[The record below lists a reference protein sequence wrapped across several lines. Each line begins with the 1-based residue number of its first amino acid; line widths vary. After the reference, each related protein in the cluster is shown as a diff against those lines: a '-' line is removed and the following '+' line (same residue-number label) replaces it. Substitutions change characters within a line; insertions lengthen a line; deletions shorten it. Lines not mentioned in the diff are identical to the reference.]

1 MIAIEYKGLQAS
13 WSSKSKIWASTDDV
27 FASILNDHLP
37 DEDEIPASIAFRDGG
52 LDKLV
57 LDEIKKLL
65 GKLLKV
71 VAFHPTPAPA
81 EEEGVDF

>member
-13 WSSKSKIWASTDDV
+13 WSSKSRKWASTDEV
-27 FASILNDHLP
+27 FADILNQHLP
-37 DEDEIPASIAFRDGG
+37 DEDEISASIAFRDGG

-65 GKLLKV
+65 GKVLKV
-71 VAFHPTPAPA
+71 IAFHPTLPPA
-81 EEEGVDF
+81 EKEGVDF